1 MGFKEEALL
10 ILAPGKEW
18 SIQGS
23 TLVWHSEGP
32 HPTGQEIAAKTS
44 ELEAAEPLALLRI
57 ERNHKL
63 TESDWVAIKAT
74 ETNTEISQSW
84 KTYRQ
89 ALRDIT
95 QSYQSLDSVVW
106 PTMPS

>member
-32 HPTGQEIAAKTS
+32 YPTDQEIAAKTS
-44 ELEAAEPLALLRI
+44 ELEAAEPLTLLRI
-57 ERNHKL
+57 ERNDKL
-63 TESDWVAIKAT
+63 TESDWVVIKAT

>member
-1 MGFKEEALL
+1 MGFKEDALL

-18 SIQGS
+18 SIQGT

-32 HPTGQEIAAKTS
+32 YPTDQEIATKVS
-44 ELEAAEPLALLRI
+44 ELEAEEPLRVLRL
-57 ERNHKL
+57 ERNQKL
-63 TESDWVAIKAT
+63 TECDWVVVKAT
-74 ETNTEISQSW
+74 ETNTEIPQEW

-95 QSYQSLDSVVW
+95 QSYQSLDNVVW
-106 PTMPS
+106 PSEPS

>member
-1 MGFKEEALL
+1 MGYREEALL

-23 TLVWHSEGP
+23 ALVWHSEGP
-32 HPTGQEIAAKTS
+32 YPTDQEIQTKVS

-57 ERNHKL
+57 ERNQKL
-63 TESDWVAIKAT
+63 TESDWVVARAT
-74 ETNTEISQSW
+74 ETNTEIPQSW

-89 ALRDIT
+89 TLRDIT
-95 QSYQSLDSVVW
+95 QTYQSLDKVVW
-106 PTMPS
+106 PSEPS

>member
-32 HPTGQEIAAKTS
+32 YPTDQEIAAKTS

-57 ERNHKL
+57 ERNDKL
-63 TESDWVAIKAT
+63 TESDWVVIKAT

-106 PTMPS
+106 PAMPS

>member
-32 HPTGQEIAAKTS
+32 YPTDQEIAAKTS

-57 ERNHKL
+57 ERNDKL
-63 TESDWVAIKAT
+63 TESDWVVIKAT